1 MSESTAVAA
10 KGATRR
16 NGAKGSNG
24 AGGGRSA
31 RSLIKLLLVAA
42 LLVVLLALPLY
53 VPEFWLR
60 TGFAVFGAIVGAIGL
75 NLLVGTTGQLSLAHA
90 FFLAVGAVSYV
101 FVSGEPGGLGVA
113 DLDGL
118 SFPPIVGMIVG
129 VLLAG
134 LAGLIF
140 SPIAARLRGIYLGVA
155 SLALVF
161 IGIHVL
167 NAWTSVTG
175 GFNGRTAPEF
185 SLFGFTFGNRDPEL
199 YVIGV
204 PFREAERLWYLGLV
218 LALAAYLFARNIL
231 RSRPGRA
238 LQTLRDSEVA
248 AAVMGVNVQGYKA
261 RIFLVSSM
269 YAGLSGV
276 MYALSIGSIAPES
289 FGLELSILYLAMIVL
304 GGLGSVNGAVLGAI
318 FVSALPLVF
327 QRYADIIPFVGGQG
341 GGGLAAGEAARFL
354 FGAAIILVI
363 LFEPAGL
370 AGIANRI
377 TGRGRARARPGGGAS
392 TPPPSTDT
400 STTSTS
406 PSPSDRPAQGS
417 TT

>member
-1 MSESTAVAA
+1 VSEAT
-10 KGATRR
+10 ATRGR
-16 NGAKGSNG
+16 GASRAETRRSG
-24 AGGGRSA
+24 APQR
-31 RSLIKLLLVAA
+31 RRLITLLLVVAA
-42 LLVVLLALPLY
+42 LVVMLLLPLY

-60 TGFAVFGAIVGAIGL
+60 TGFAVFGAVVGAIGL

-101 FVSGEPGGLGVA
+101 YVSGESGGIGIADLSGLG
-113 DLDGL
+113 L
-118 SFPPIVGMIVG
+118 PPVIGMLVG

-134 LAGLIF
+134 LAGLLF
-140 SPIAARLRGIYLGVA
+140 SPLAARLRGIYLGVA

-161 IGIHVL
+161 IGVHVL

-175 GFNGRTAPEF
+175 GFNGRSAPEF
-185 SLFGFTFGNRDPEL
+185 SLFGFTFGNTDPDL
-199 YVIGV
+199 FVLGV

-218 LALAAYLFARNIL
+218 LALGAYLFARNLL

-248 AAVMGVNVQGYKA
+248 ASVMGVNVQGYKA

-269 YAGLSGV
+269 YGGLSGV

-289 FGLELSILYLAMIVL
+289 FGLEVSILYLAMIVL
-304 GGLGSVNGAVLGAI
+304 GGLGSVNGAVLGAL

-327 QRYADIIPFVGGQG
+327 QRYADAIPFVGGQG
-341 GGGLAAGEAARFL
+341 EGGLAAGEAARFL
-354 FGAAIILVI
+354 FGAAIVLVI

-370 AGIANRI
+370 AGIARRL
-377 TGRGRARARPGGGAS
+377 TRRGGGAGGRA
-392 TPPPSTDT
+392 
-400 STTSTS
+400 TS
-406 PSPSDRPAQGS
+406 PPGDAPSRPTSPDPSEKPAQGS
-417 TT
+417 PT

>member
-1 MSESTAVAA
+1 MSETATRDTAPLGTELPAEPARPRRSPVRLLLIAVAA
-10 KGATRR
+10 VV
-16 NGAKGSNG
+16 
-24 AGGGRSA
+24 
-31 RSLIKLLLVAA
+31 LLVA
-42 LLVVLLALPLY
+42 PIY
-53 VPEFWLR
+53 VDAFWLR
-60 TGFAVFGAIVGAIGL
+60 TGFAACGAIIGAIGL

-101 FVSGEPGGLGVA
+101 YVSGEPGGIGVA
-113 DLDGL
+113 QLSGL
-118 SFPPIVGMIVG
+118 GLPPVLGMIVG

-134 LAGLIF
+134 LAGLLF
-140 SPIAARLRGIYLGVA
+140 SPLAARLRGIYLGVA

-161 IGIHVL
+161 IGVHVL

-175 GFNGRTAPEF
+175 GFNGRAAPEF

-199 YVIGV
+199 YVLGV

-218 LALAAYLFARNIL
+218 LAVAAYLFARNLL

-248 AAVMGVNVQGYKA
+248 ASVMGVNVQGYKA
-261 RIFLVSSM
+261 RVFLVSSM
-269 YAGLSGV
+269 YAGLAGV

-289 FGLELSILYLAMIVL
+289 FGLEVSILYLAMIVL
-304 GGLGSVNGAVLGAI
+304 GGLGSVNGAVLGAM

-327 QRYADIIPFVGGQG
+327 QRYADAIPFVGGQG
-341 GGGLAAGEAARFL
+341 EGGLAAGEAARFL
-354 FGAAIILVI
+354 FGLAIILVI

-370 AGIANRI
+370 AGIARRL
-377 TGRGRARARPGGGAS
+377 TGRGRRGAGGRAPDNRSG
-392 TPPPSTDT
+392 PSSS
-400 STTSTS
+400 STTTV
-406 PSPSDRPAQGS
+406 PSEKPAQGS

>member
-1 MSESTAVAA
+1 VSEQTAVAT
-10 KGATRR
+10 KGATRAASR
-16 NGAKGSNG
+16 RA
-24 AGGGRSA
+24 AAPPR
-31 RSLIKLLLVAA
+31 RSLLKTLGLAA
-42 LLVVLLALPLY
+42 FLVVLLVLPLY

-60 TGFAVFGAIVGAIGL
+60 TGFAVCGAIVGAIGL

-101 FVSGEPGGLGVA
+101 YVSGEPGGIGVA
-113 DLDGL
+113 QLSGL
-118 SFPPIVGMIVG
+118 GLPPIVGMVVG

-134 LAGLIF
+134 LAGLLF
-140 SPIAARLRGIYLGVA
+140 SPLAARLRGIYLGVA

-161 IGIHVL
+161 IGVHVL

-175 GFNGRTAPEF
+175 GFNGRSAPEF
-185 SLFGFTFGNRDPEL
+185 SLFGFTFGNNDPQL
-199 YVIGV
+199 FVLGV
-204 PFREAERLWYLGLV
+204 PFREAERLWYLGIV
-218 LALAAYLFARNIL
+218 LALAAYLFARNLL

-248 AAVMGVNVQGYKA
+248 ASVMGVNVQGYKA
-261 RIFLVSSM
+261 RVFLVSSM
-269 YAGLSGV
+269 YAGLAGV

-289 FGLELSILYLAMIVL
+289 FGLEVSILYLAMIVL
-304 GGLGSVNGAVLGAI
+304 GGLGSVNGAVLGAM

-327 QRYADIIPFVGGQG
+327 QRYADAIPFVGGQG
-341 GGGLAAGEAARFL
+341 EGGLAAGEAARFL

-370 AGIANRI
+370 AGIARRL
-377 TGRGRARARPGGGAS
+377 TGRGHRRAGGRVTES
-392 TPPPSTDT
+392 TPDTPSR
-400 STTSTS
+400 STNPV
-406 PSPSDRPAQGS
+406 PSEKPAQGS